1 MKKKKTILIM
11 AALLFAA
18 CDPGYNFDFAINNQT
33 EHAVTIASL
42 DTVYR
47 HKTVSA
53 PALTDTVVYGN
64 GGLGYAEI
72 PDVSTDIRNDI
83 YGDSV
88 QLIFDDGRS
97 LKFYAL
103 SDTNGGLYTFA
114 DTNHTGSRYVY
125 KPRMNT
131 TTFKGHAGYC
141 RYTLNITDDD
151 YNLSE

>member
-1 MKKKKTILIM
+1 M

-33 EHAVTIASL
+33 EHAVTITSL

-72 PDVSTDIRNDI
+72 PDASLDIRNDI

-88 QLIFDDGRS
+88 QLLFDDGRS

-103 SDTNGGLYTFA
+103 SDTNGGLYSFA
-114 DTNHTGSRYVY
+114 DIHALLTALHDLFHGY
-125 KPRMNT
+125 K
-131 TTFKGHAGYC
+131 
-141 RYTLNITDDD
+141 
-151 YNLSE
+151 